1 MRRIWRFLAWAT
13 GIAVVIAL
21 AIPLFTTSL
30 LNKPGAEKQADAH
43 GKHGKHGGGAAGDE
57 GPVPVLTATAR
68 QADVPVY
75 VEGVGTG
82 QALNSVLI
90 RSQVDGILVKL
101 NFVEGQDVKA
111 GDLIAQIDPRLYQA
125 TYDQNVAKKKQDEA
139 VLSNAKL
146 DLARYK
152 MLAQTKAGTQQQY
165 DTQLATVAQDEAQV
179 ALDQATIDSSATTLS
194 YTNITSPIA
203 GRVGIRN
210 VDVGNVIHAADTT
223 GIVTISQ
230 IQPISVFFNVPQQ
243 ELPRINKATL
253 AGQLDV
259 QATDSTGKDV
269 IDHGVLAAVN
279 NTIDATTGT
288 VKLRANFP
296 NHDLQLWPGI
306 FVNVRLRVET
316 LKNAVVIPVGAL
328 QRGPKGAFVF
338 TVGQGKDDKS
348 GKETAVAKV
357 TDVTAGQQDDTQ
369 AVIETGLKAGDM
381 IVTSGFQKLTDGA
394 KISPSPDKAAERAAA
409 EGGAPALHEQ
419 GVTPPAESEA
429 TPGRPHRGK
438 RRSSSNTE

>member
-1 MRRIWRFLAWAT
+1 MRRIWRFVAWAL
-13 GIAVVIAL
+13 GVVVVVAL

-30 LNKPGAEKQADAH
+30 LNKPGAEKHANGQGRH
-43 GKHGKHGGGAAGDE
+43 GKHGTGGDD
-57 GPVPVLTATAR
+57 GPIPVLTAAAR

-101 NFVEGQDVKA
+101 NFTEGQDVKA
-111 GDLIAQIDPRLYQA
+111 GDLVAQIDPRLYQA

-139 VLSNAKL
+139 VLANAKL

-179 ALDQATIDSSATTLS
+179 ALDQATIDSSSTTLS
-194 YTNITSPIA
+194 YTNIVSPIA

-210 VDVGNVIHAADTT
+210 VDVGNLIHASDTT

-253 AGQLDV
+253 TGQLDV
-259 QATDSTGKDV
+259 QATDSTGKDIV
-269 IDHGVLAAVN
+269 DRGALAAVN

-306 FVNVRLRVET
+306 FVNVRLKVET
-316 LKNAVVIPVGAL
+316 LKNAVVVPVGAL

-338 TVGQGKDDKS
+338 TVAPTKDKDGKDA
-348 GKETAVAKV
+348 TAAKV

-369 AVIETGLKAGDM
+369 AVVTSGLKAGDT
-381 IVTSGFQKLTDGA
+381 IITSGFQKLTDGA
-394 KISPSPDKAAERAAA
+394 KIAPSPDKAAERAAT
-409 EGGAPALHEQ
+409 ESGGPALHEQ
-419 GVTPPAESEA
+419 GVTPPTETEN
-429 TPGRPHRGK
+429 TPGRPHHRHHQN
-438 RRSSSNTE
+438 SNTE

>member
-13 GIAVVIAL
+13 GIAVVLAL

-30 LNKPGAEKQADAH
+30 LNKPGAEKHAGGH
-43 GKHGKHGGGAAGDE
+43 GHGRHGGGDE
-57 GPVPVLTATAR
+57 GPIPVLTAAAR

-90 RSQVDGILVKL
+90 RSQVDGILMKL

-111 GDLIAQIDPRLYQA
+111 GDLVAQIDPRLYKA
-125 TYDQNVAKKKQDEA
+125 AYDQNVAKKQQDEA
-139 VLSNAKL
+139 LLTNAKL

-165 DTQLATVAQDEAQV
+165 DTQVATVAQDQAQV
-179 ALDQATIDSSATTLS
+179 ALDQALIDSSATTLS

-210 VDVGNVIHAADTT
+210 VDVGNLVHAADTT

-243 ELPRINKATL
+243 ELPRINKASL

-259 QATDSTGKDV
+259 QATDSAGKAV
-269 IDHGVLAAVN
+269 VDHGVLAAIN

-306 FVNVRLRVET
+306 FVNVRLKVET

-338 TVGQGKDDKS
+338 TAAAAEKDKQ
-348 GKETAVAKV
+348 TAKMV
-357 TDVTAGQQDDTQ
+357 DVEAGQQDDTQ
-369 AVIETGLKAGDM
+369 AVIVSGLKAGDS

-394 KISPSPDKAAERAAA
+394 KIAPSPDKAAARAASE
-409 EGGAPALHEQ
+409 EGGPALHEQ
-419 GVTPPAESEA
+419 GVTPPAESQD
-429 TPGRPHRGK
+429 TPGRPHR
-438 RRSSSNTE
+438 RRGARQSTTTE